1 VDSYP
6 SLQDL
11 RLFSFVARKAS
22 FVAGAR
28 EAGVS
33 QTLMSK
39 RVALLEQAL
48 GVKLLRRTTRKVSV
62 TDEGAKVLA
71 WAQRILDDVEDMRED
86 VARGAGDPQGPMRIC
101 ASARLGREV
110 VAPAL
115 SRLKRRYPAMEVWL
129 ELLDRR
135 VDLIGEAF
143 HLDVRAGD
151 VAEPNLI
158 GHLIA
163 TNSRIL
169 CAAPSYL
176 RKHGTPKSLAD
187 ITRREC
193 VLLRER
199 EDPFGSWRLV
209 GPQGAESVKVSGSL
223 ASNDID
229 VVLRWAHDG
238 HGIVMSS
245 QWLFAP
251 SLASGKLVRVL
262 PQWQQSAN
270 IYAVSTTRSAQSAK
284 VRLCVEALREEMAG
298 PRSTACVATAKV
310 RLVPRRSK
318 R

>member
-11 RLFSFVARKAS
+11 RLYCFVARHAS
-22 FVAGAR
+22 FAAGAR

-39 RVALLEQAL
+39 RIAQLEQSL
-48 GVKLLRRTTRKVSV
+48 GVTLLRRTTRKVNI
-62 TDEGAKVLA
+62 TDEGEKVLA
-71 WAQRILDDVEDMRED
+71 WAQRILDDVEDMREE
-86 VARGAGDPQGPMRIC
+86 VARGAGDPQGPVRIC
-101 ASARLGREV
+101 SSARLGREV

-115 SRLKRRYPAMEVWL
+115 SRLKRRYPAMDVWL

-135 VDLIGEAF
+135 VDLIGESF

-163 TNSRIL
+163 HNDRIL

-176 RKHGTPKSLAD
+176 ERHGTPATLSELSS
-187 ITRREC
+187 RQC

-199 EDPFGSWRLV
+199 QDPFGTWRLT
-209 GPQGAESVKVSGSL
+209 GPSGTESVKASGTL

-229 VVLRWAHDG
+229 VVLRWACDG

-245 QWLFAP
+245 QWLLAP
-251 SLASGKLVRVL
+251 SLASGRLVPFL
-262 PQWQQSAN
+262 PQWRQSAN
-270 IYAVSTTRSAQSAK
+270 IYAVSTARSAQSAK
-284 VRLCVEALREEMAG
+284 VRLCVEALREQMA
-298 PRSTACVATAKV
+298 PR
-310 RLVPRRSK
+310 
-318 R
+318 

>member
-1 VDSYP
+1 M
-6 SLQDL
+6 
-11 RLFSFVARKAS
+11 
-22 FVAGAR
+22 
-28 EAGVS
+28 
-33 QTLMSK
+33 MSK
-39 RVALLEQAL
+39 RVALLERSL
-48 GVKLLRRTTRKVSV
+48 GVKLLRRTTRKVSL
-62 TDEGAKVLA
+62 TDEGEKVLA

-86 VARGAGDPQGPMRIC
+86 VARGAGDPQGPVRIC

-115 SRLKRRYPAMEVWL
+115 SRLKQRYPAMEVWL

-135 VDLIGEAF
+135 VDLVGESF
-143 HLDVRAGD
+143 HLDVRAGE
-151 VAEPNLI
+151 VAEPHLI

-163 TNSRIL
+163 ENARIL

-176 RKHGTPKSLAD
+176 LAHGSPALLAEVAKRD
-187 ITRREC
+187 C

-199 EDPFGSWRLV
+199 EEPIGLWRMT
-209 GPQGAESVKVSGSL
+209 GPAGTETVRASGSL

-245 QWLFAP
+245 QWLLAP
-251 SLASGKLVRVL
+251 SLASGKLVRLL

-284 VRLCVEALREEMAG
+284 VRLCVAALREVMASREVPAG
-298 PRSTACVATAKV
+298 PREPGSRRAK
-310 RLVPRRSK
+310 RR
-318 R
+318 

>member
-1 VDSYP
+1 MDSYP
-6 SLQDL
+6 LLEDL
-11 RLFSFVARKAS
+11 RLFSFVARRAS

-39 RVALLEQAL
+39 RVALLERAL
-48 GVKLLRRTTRKVSV
+48 GVKLLRRTTRKVNL

-71 WAQRILDDVEDMRED
+71 WAQRILDDVEDMRDD
-86 VARGAGDPQGPMRIC
+86 VARGAGDPRGPIRIC

-115 SRLKRRYPAMEVWL
+115 SRLKRRYPAMDVWL

-135 VDLIGEAF
+135 ADLIGESF
-143 HLDVRAGD
+143 HLDVRAGE

-163 TNSRIL
+163 ENARIL

-176 RKHGTPKSLAD
+176 KKHGSPTTFAEVAE
-187 ITRREC
+187 REC

-199 EDPFGSWRLV
+199 EEPIGTWRLT
-209 GPQGAESVKVSGSL
+209 GPSGTETVKANGSL

-245 QWLFAP
+245 QWLLAP
-251 SLASGKLVRVL
+251 SIANGKLVRVL

-270 IYAVSTTRSAQSAK
+270 IFAVSTTRSAQSAK
-284 VRLCVEALREEMAG
+284 VRLCVAALREVMESREAPAG
-298 PRSTACVATAKV
+298 EREP
-310 RLVPRRSK
+310 VPGRSK
-318 R
+318 RR

>member
-1 VDSYP
+1 MDSYP
-6 SLQDL
+6 ALQDL
-11 RLFSFVARKAS
+11 RLFSFVARQAS

-28 EAGVS
+28 DAGVS

-39 RVALLEQAL
+39 RVALLERVL
-48 GVKLLRRTTRKVSV
+48 GVKLLRRTTRKVSL

-71 WAQRILDDVEDMRED
+71 WAQRILDDVEDMRDD
-86 VARGAGDPQGPMRIC
+86 VTRGAGDPQGPMRIC
-101 ASARLGREV
+101 SSARLGREV

-115 SRLKRRYPAMEVWL
+115 SRLKQRYPAMDVWL

-151 VAEPNLI
+151 VDEPNLI

-163 TNSRIL
+163 SNSRIL

-176 RKHGTPKSLAD
+176 KKHGAPNSLAEVAA
-187 ITRREC
+187 REC

-199 EDPFGSWRLV
+199 QDPFGTWRLT
-209 GPQGAESVKVSGSL
+209 GPSGIESVKASGSL
-223 ASNDID
+223 ATNDID
-229 VVLRWAHDG
+229 VLLRWAHDG

-251 SLASGKLVRVL
+251 SLASGQLVRVL
-262 PQWQQSAN
+262 PRWEQSAN

-284 VRLCVEALREEMAG
+284 VRLCVEALREQMTSRPA
-298 PRSTACVATAKV
+298 PTRVTAKG
-310 RLVPRRSK
+310 RAGAGRAK